1 MKRFR
6 TVARNELRSFV
17 DHPTA
22 YILAIAFLAL
32 ALFLALRQA
41 LAGGIA
47 SMRPLFDLLPWLLA
61 IYVPAVTMRSI
72 AEERRGHT
80 LEWLMGH
87 PVSESDVVIGK
98 FMGNWLF
105 VLAVLAGTLP
115 TALAILA
122 LSDADPGI
130 MAAQYA
136 GAALLAAEF
145 VAIGLAASAATRN
158 QITAFVLATATSLTL
173 VLLGTGLVQI
183 GLSPLI
189 GGAAARLSVLGHFE
203 SVARG
208 VIDLRDVLYFV
219 SSATFFLILAVA
231 LVSKDRLSTERGAF
245 RRLRIGV
252 IAVGAVVV
260 LLNLLGGYVRGRLD
274 LTRQNLYTLA
284 DGTRQILGE
293 LEDVVTIKLVSSREL
308 PPEVQLILRDVRD
321 LMADFDRAGE
331 GLVVVQ
337 EIDPGQSEE
346 SAAEAS
352 ALGIT
357 PIEFNVLRDD
367 EFQVKRGWFG
377 MAIMYADDRE
387 VISPIDRTDD
397 LEYRLASSI
406 ASMTQSEKPAVAF
419 VTDFGASGPFQM
431 SAFRAAISSRY
442 DVQSI
447 ELQSEPADDPATPD
461 EPEAADEASAE
472 ADSVADLEEA
482 SEADSEEN
490 PSVPVEARPISPDS
504 VPVLVLAGPTTPI
517 DSAAVERLG
526 SYLAD
531 GGGALLLLEGSQISL
546 QNLMAQP
553 VATGLD
559 SLLMQ
564 LGISLP
570 GGIVYD
576 LGSSERISLG
586 QQGMFSV
593 VTAYPFW
600 PIAFRA
606 SDHALTRD
614 LTNVTFGWASPIEIR
629 DSALAAPLWTTT
641 DVTGVAP
648 AFTSVAPQAAP
659 STTNPDSLRPRLL
672 AVAIDPQEVE
682 GASSETALHGRVVV
696 VGDAQFLQD
705 DFVGANPQN
714 LVFAANAIDWLAQ
727 DEALIRIRSKNR
739 TPPALTFTSEAQQ
752 AAFKWGSLIG
762 VPLLLALFGTIRVTG
777 RVARARR
784 RWKGMADE

>member
-1 MKRFR
+1 MSRLW

-17 DHPTA
+17 DHPAA
-22 YILAIAFLAL
+22 YVLAIAFLAL

-61 IYVPAVTMRSI
+61 IYVPAVAMRSL

-87 PVSESDVVIGK
+87 PVSELDVVIGK
-98 FMGNWLF
+98 FLGNWLF

-115 TALAILA
+115 TALGVLA
-122 LSDADPGI
+122 FSDADPGI
-130 MAAQYA
+130 MTAQYA
-136 GAALLAAEF
+136 GAALLAAEL

-158 QITAFVLATATSLTL
+158 QITAFVLATAVSLLL

-183 GLSPLI
+183 GLPPLL
-189 GGAAARLSVLGHFE
+189 GAAAVRLSVLGHFE
-203 SVARG
+203 NVARG
-208 VIDLRDVLYFV
+208 VIDLRDVLYFG
-219 SSATFFLILAVA
+219 SSTAFFLLLAVA
-231 LVSKDRLSTERGAF
+231 LLGRDRLSSERGAY
-245 RRLRIGV
+245 RRLRVGV
-252 IAVGAVVV
+252 IAMGAVVV
-260 LLNLLGGYVRGRLD
+260 LLNLVGGYVRGRLD

-293 LEDVVTIKLVSSREL
+293 LDDVVTIKLVSSREL
-308 PPEVQLILRDVRD
+308 PPEVQLVLRDVRD
-321 LMADFDRAGE
+321 LMADFDRAGQ

-337 EIDPGQSEE
+337 ELDPAQSEE
-346 SAAEAS
+346 AAAEAS
-352 ALGIT
+352 ALGIA

-377 MAIMYADDRE
+377 LAVMYADDRQ

-406 ASMTQSEKPAVAF
+406 ASMTRSEKPSVAF

-431 SAFRAAISSRY
+431 ATFRSALSDRY
-442 DVQSI
+442 DVTTL
-447 ELQSEPADDPATPD
+447 ELWPEPADPPNSPSQA
-461 EPEAADEASAE
+461 EPSAEQTVDRADEESQ
-472 ADSVADLEEA
+472 ADSVEA
-482 SEADSEEN
+482 AT
-490 PSVPVEARPISPDS
+490 PLPVVPPIAPDS
-504 VPVLVLAGPTTPI
+504 IPVLVLAGPMSPI
-517 DSAAVERLG
+517 DSAAAQRLE

-531 GGGALLLLEGSQISL
+531 GGAALLLLEGSQISL

-553 VATGLD
+553 IVTGLD
-559 SLLMQ
+559 SLLAR
-564 LGISLP
+564 LGVGLP
-570 GGIVYD
+570 GGLVYD

-586 QQGMFSV
+586 QQGLFSV

-614 LTNVTFGWASPIEIR
+614 LTNVTFGWASPVEIR
-629 DSALAAPLWTTT
+629 DSSLVTPLWTTT
-641 DVTGVAP
+641 DASAVAP
-648 AFTSVAPQAAP
+648 SLTSVAPQAAP
-659 STTNPDSLRPRLL
+659 QTADPDSLRARFL
-672 AVAIDPQEVE
+672 AVAIDPQGSNGRSSE
-682 GASSETALHGRVVV
+682 ASSGGRVVL
-696 VGDAQFLQD
+696 VGDTQFLQD

-739 TPPALTFTSEAQQ
+739 TPPALAFTSEAQQ

-762 VPLLLALFGTIRVTG
+762 VPLALALIGTLRVTG

-784 RWKGMADE
+784 RWRGIAAE